1 MTEEQI
7 ALAKRA
13 VVCKGFRWMP
23 GMAFDLT
30 RNDATSTGWRITSV
44 QHGYFS
50 YWASEV
56 VVIKAS
62 VCEFVISP
70 RGNVHVRYAGRP
82 LPDKSSGCRMLPD
95 LTDPA
100 TLGCLLALVRE
111 AWNEESI
118 GFVRQE
124 CGRANGGPRWFMID
138 EGGERGGYHP
148 TEAEALVAALE
159 AAP

>member
-1 MTEEQI
+1 MTEI
-7 ALAKRA
+7 AKRA
-13 VVCKGFRWMP
+13 VACKGWRWMP
-23 GMAFDLT
+23 GMEFDAT
-30 RNDATSTGWRITSV
+30 WNDATSTGWRIESV
-44 QHGYFS
+44 EHRYFS

-70 RGNVHVRYAGRP
+70 RGNVHVRYAGKP

-100 TLGCLLALVRE
+100 TRGCLLDLVRE
-111 AWNEESI
+111 AW
-118 GFVRQE
+118 
-124 CGRANGGPRWFMID
+124 GRASGQPRRWSVD
-138 EGGERGGYHP
+138 GWYWHADYNEQTVSGTRLYPSEV
-148 TEAEALVAALE
+148 EALVAALE